1 VHKVI
6 QKYQNLPASSHL
18 LNPQVQEAIA
28 KETEAYM
35 VPVQQELAGV
45 TQTPNIA
52 DVVAKTVDL
61 LVKQTIDIPRILV
74 MPKGEVSTGFH
85 AFTLD
90 CSGIR

>member
-1 VHKVI
+1 
-6 QKYQNLPASSHL
+6 
-18 LNPQVQEAIA
+18 
-28 KETEAYM
+28 M